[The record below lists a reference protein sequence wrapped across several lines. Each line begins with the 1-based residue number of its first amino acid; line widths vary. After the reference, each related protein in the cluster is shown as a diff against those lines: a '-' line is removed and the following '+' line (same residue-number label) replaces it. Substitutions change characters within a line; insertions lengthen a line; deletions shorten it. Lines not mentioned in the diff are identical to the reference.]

1 MCLHEIVD
9 FFDHVVYDEIGLLRV
24 TQANYIR
31 LLTLSLR
38 ILIPIILHY
47 LTQHQVVFY
56 KAYWHLMPTI
66 VAYLTELAHSI
77 RQCDLCAHRFHSL
90 FEQLCG
96 LGCLI
101 LELCEFLDKHALSTS
116 YRIVGL
122 SIVIK
127 LELVF
132 CRYLAEFSC
141 LYT

>member
-1 MCLHEIVD
+1 
-9 FFDHVVYDEIGLLRV
+9 
-24 TQANYIR
+24 
-31 LLTLSLR
+31 
-38 ILIPIILHY
+38 
-47 LTQHQVVFY
+47 
-56 KAYWHLMPTI
+56 MPTI

-101 LELCEFLDKHALSTS
+101 LELCEFLDKHTLSTS